1 MRSLWRERRMAT
13 ACRDHTQCADGVKAV
28 GVAGGV
34 FTRTSQASAF
44 SVSQPGGPGLAS
56 RAQDTLAFGGIG
68 GANRRHG
75 PGVRS
80 LARPCLATPPTT
92 ANSFY
97 CVLMLAYCLRR
108 RSNPPS
114 TRQRPRKTIV
124 TRGLD
129 FHLWKFALTCARF
142 LGIRCHS
149 EGYRLI
155 GGGRPLLTKTP
166 KFEVRSHSPPYLLH
180 VARPPGWSIP
190 LAGQKQVP
198 LINPQWAEVEA
209 GLAVT
214 NLIFRITPSTSAA
227 GAPVTSPW

>member
-1 MRSLWRERRMAT
+1 MRSIWRERRMAT
-13 ACRDHTQCADGVKAV
+13 ACRDRTQCADGVKAV

-114 TRQRPRKTIV
+114 TRRRPRKTIV
-124 TRGLD
+124 TRRLD

-155 GGGRPLLTKTP
+155 GERLFVLLSMRIRTMLVMSILSDSFLDCP
-166 KFEVRSHSPPYLLH
+166 SSWRSILPRESS
-180 VARPPGWSIP
+180 W
-190 LAGQKQVP
+190 
-198 LINPQWAEVEA
+198 
-209 GLAVT
+209 
-214 NLIFRITPSTSAA
+214 
-227 GAPVTSPW
+227 

>member
-13 ACRDHTQCADGVKAV
+13 ACRDRTQCADGVKAV

-114 TRQRPRKTIV
+114 TRRRPRKTIV
-124 TRGLD
+124 TRRLD

-155 GGGRPLLTKTP
+155 GVPACCL
-166 KFEVRSHSPPYLLH
+166 EHE
-180 VARPPGWSIP
+180 IP
-190 LAGQKQVP
+190 LSIADGKGDRHEGHTESDRSCRKNHRGFGQ
-198 LINPQWAEVEA
+198 
-209 GLAVT
+209 
-214 NLIFRITPSTSAA
+214 
-227 GAPVTSPW
+227 